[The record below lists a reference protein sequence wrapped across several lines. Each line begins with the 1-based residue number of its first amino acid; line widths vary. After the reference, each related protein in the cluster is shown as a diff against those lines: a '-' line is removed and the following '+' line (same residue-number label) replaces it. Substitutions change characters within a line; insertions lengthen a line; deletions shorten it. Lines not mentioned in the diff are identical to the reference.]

1 MGLGKSIDK
10 LDDYYDRLAQ
20 KKVGK
25 ITPDHVDKV
34 LAKLRAKEVK
44 LLIEIDGAAKVAKKE
59 RLTGKLAVVREQIQ
73 RGEWLHA
80 QITENNET
88 A

>member
-20 KKVGK
+20 NKVSK

-34 LAKLRAKEVK
+34 LSKLRGKEAKLLAE
-44 LLIEIDGAAKVAKKE
+44 IEDAQKVAKKE
-59 RLTGKLAVVREQIQ
+59 RLEGKLAVVREQIQ
-73 RGEWLHA
+73 RGQWLLGKIEGDGEA
-80 QITENNET
+80 S
-88 A
+88 

>member
-20 KKVGK
+20 NKVSK

-34 LAKLRAKEVK
+34 LAKLRGKEN
-44 LLIEIDGAAKVAKKE
+44 LLLAEIEGAQKVAKKV
-59 RLTGKLAVVREQIQ
+59 RLESKLAVVREQIQ
-73 RGEWLHA
+73 RGQWLLGK
-80 QITENNET
+80 IKDNDEEP
-88 A
+88 